1 MKTQN
6 SVMSNR
12 RNARIERLL
21 SSPPSGFWISK
32 GYRRT
37 LSVVSVV
44 FSYYY
49 LTTLL
54 LPVSISDMLQNPL
67 RAADGV
73 LYLDKLDATENFIYE
88 FANVLAGFGTF
99 SPLILLTCLLL
110 LRSSMRRITS
120 LPDEYLD
127 ELEIVN
133 RDWAFKTG
141 YLVIRRVGLALTAI
155 GFSTLFILYVT
166 RPRTWEWPG
175 PKHPLQGIEDGLAK
189 YFDGLT
195 DGGSF
200 VFYFQVIALL
210 TYVAYAFP
218 IILLAW
224 RESKFNEPLPQIEN
238 QVFKQTPVFV
248 KSYLKRVLIV
258 VGGFIASIC
267 IGWFVPYA
275 FLNGLFFWS
284 IILTAWFGLYV
295 YVWSSI
301 KTVEILKAIKSK
313 TSNSTMATT
322 FFVITQILGASML
335 TIFVLILFVIPGQ
348 WNGNSGQIN
357 PILLILILGILMI
370 PAQSLSVSFASKL
383 SKDVQLKDSAPTA

>member
-1 MKTQN
+1 MRK
-6 SVMSNR
+6 
-12 RNARIERLL
+12 AKIERLL

-49 LTTLL
+49 LITLL

-67 RAADGV
+67 RSADGV

-88 FANVLAGFGTF
+88 LANVLTGIGTF

-110 LRSSMRRITS
+110 LRSSMRRITA

-127 ELEIVN
+127 ELEIAN

-141 YLVIRRVGLALTAI
+141 YLVIRRVGLVLTAI
-155 GFSTLFILYVT
+155 GFTTLFILYVT
-166 RPRTWEWPG
+166 RPRTWEWPS
-175 PKHPLQGIEDGLAK
+175 PKHPLQSVEDALAS

-195 DGGSF
+195 AGGSF

-210 TYVAYAFP
+210 TYVAYSFP

-224 RESKFNEPLPQIEN
+224 RESKFNEPIPRMEN
-238 QVFKQTPVFV
+238 QVFKETPVFV
-248 KSYLKRVLIV
+248 KAYLKRVLIV

-275 FLNGLFFWS
+275 FLNGLFILS
-284 IILTAWFGLYV
+284 IILTVWFGLYV
-295 YVWSSI
+295 YIWSSI
-301 KTVEILKAIKSK
+301 KTVEIIKASKEK
-313 TSNSTMATT
+313 TSLSTLALT
-322 FFVITQILGASML
+322 FFVITQLLGISLAAIL
-335 TIFVLILFVIPGQ
+335 VLVFFIIPGQ
-348 WNGNSGQIN
+348 WNGNAGQIN
-357 PILLILILGILMI
+357 PMLVVLILGILMI

-383 SKDVQLKDSAPTA
+383 SKENQSENSAPTA

>member
-1 MKTQN
+1 MKTPKLFLAD
-6 SVMSNR
+6 MR
-12 RNARIERLL
+12 RAKIERLL
-21 SSPPSGFWISK
+21 STPPSGFWISK

-49 LTTLL
+49 LITLL
-54 LPVSISDMLQNPL
+54 LPVSISEMLQNPL
-67 RAADGV
+67 RANDGV
-73 LYLDKLDATENFIYE
+73 LYLDDLDATENFIYE
-88 FANVLAGFGTF
+88 LANVLTGIGTF
-99 SPLILLTCLLL
+99 SPVILLTCLLL

-141 YLVIRRVGLALTAI
+141 YLVIRRVGLALTVL
-155 GFSTLFILYVT
+155 GFSTLFILFVT
-166 RPRTWEWPG
+166 RPRTWEWPS
-175 PKHPLQGIEDGLAK
+175 PEHPLKSIEVALAN
-189 YFDGLT
+189 YFDGLSA
-195 DGGSF
+195 GGSLA
-200 VFYFQVIALL
+200 FYFQVIGLL

-224 RESKFNEPLPQIEN
+224 RESKFNEPIPQVEN
-238 QVFKQTPVFV
+238 LVFKQAPVFV
-248 KSYLKRVLIV
+248 KAYLKRVLIV

-275 FLNGLFFWS
+275 FMNGLAIMA

-295 YVWSSI
+295 YIWSSI
-301 KTVEILKAIKSK
+301 KTVEIIRAAKEK
-313 TSNSTMATT
+313 TSLSTLSLT
-322 FFVITQILGASML
+322 FFVITQLLGISL
-335 TIFVLILFVIPGQ
+335 GTIFVLIFFVIPGQ
-348 WNGNSGQIN
+348 WNGNAGQIS
-357 PILLILILGILMI
+357 PILVILLLGILMI

-383 SKDVQLKDSAPTA
+383 SKENQLKNSEPTA

>member
-1 MKTQN
+1 MKTPKLFLAN
-6 SVMSNR
+6 MNK
-12 RNARIERLL
+12 AKIERLL
-21 SSPPSGFWISK
+21 NTPPSGFWISK

-49 LTTLL
+49 LITLL
-54 LPVSISDMLQNPL
+54 LPVSISGMLQNPL

-73 LYLDKLDATENFIYE
+73 LYLDKLDATEKFIYE
-88 FANVLAGFGTF
+88 LANVLTGIGTF

-141 YLVIRRVGLALTAI
+141 YLVIRRVGLALTVI
-155 GFSTLFILYVT
+155 GFTTLFILFVT
-166 RPRTWEWPG
+166 RPRTWEWPS
-175 PKHPLQGIEDGLAK
+175 PEHPLHGVEDVLAS

-195 DGGSF
+195 AGGSF

-224 RESKFNEPLPQIEN
+224 RESKFNEPLPIIEN
-238 QVFKQTPVFV
+238 QVFKEAPVFA
-248 KSYLKRVLIV
+248 KAYLKRVLIV
-258 VGGFIASIC
+258 VGGFVASIC

-275 FLNGLFFWS
+275 LMNGLAFMA
-284 IILTAWFGLYV
+284 IILTTWFGLYV
-295 YVWSSI
+295 YIWSSV
-301 KTVEILKAIKSK
+301 KTGEILKAVKFK
-313 TSNSTMATT
+313 TSTSTMATT
-322 FFVITQILGASML
+322 FFVITQLLGISLL
-335 TIFVLILFVIPGQ
+335 TILVLITLVIPGQ
-348 WNGNSGQIN
+348 WNGNSGQID
-357 PILLILILGILMI
+357 PLGVILLLGLLMI
-370 PAQSLSVSFASKL
+370 PAQALSVGFASKVNKSEV
-383 SKDVQLKDSAPTA
+383 SKDETN

>member
-1 MKTQN
+1 MKTPKLFLAN
-6 SVMSNR
+6 MNK
-12 RNARIERLL
+12 AKIERLL
-21 SSPPSGFWISK
+21 NTPPSGFWISK

-37 LSVVSVV
+37 LCVVSVV

-49 LTTLL
+49 LITLL
-54 LPVSISDMLQNPL
+54 LPVSISEMLQNPL

-73 LYLDKLDATENFIYE
+73 LYLDKLDATEKFIYE
-88 FANVLAGFGTF
+88 LANVLTGIGTF

-141 YLVIRRVGLALTAI
+141 YLVIRRVGLALTVI
-155 GFSTLFILYVT
+155 GFTTLFILFVT
-166 RPRTWEWPG
+166 RPRTWEWPS
-175 PKHPLQGIEDGLAK
+175 PEHPLQGVEDVLAS

-195 DGGSF
+195 AGGSF

-224 RESKFNEPLPQIEN
+224 RESKFNEPLPIIEN
-238 QVFKQTPVFV
+238 QVFKEAPVFA
-248 KSYLKRVLIV
+248 KAYLKRVLIV
-258 VGGFIASIC
+258 VGGFVASIC

-275 FLNGLFFWS
+275 LMNGLAFMA
-284 IILTAWFGLYV
+284 IILTTWFGLYV
-295 YVWSSI
+295 YIWSSV
-301 KTVEILKAIKSK
+301 KTGEILKAVKFK
-313 TSNSTMATT
+313 TSTSTMATT
-322 FFVITQILGASML
+322 FFVITQLLGISLL
-335 TIFVLILFVIPGQ
+335 TIMVLITFVIPGQ

-357 PILLILILGILMI
+357 PLGVILLLGLLMI
-370 PAQSLSVSFASKL
+370 PAQALSVGFASKVNKSEV
-383 SKDVQLKDSAPTA
+383 SKDETN